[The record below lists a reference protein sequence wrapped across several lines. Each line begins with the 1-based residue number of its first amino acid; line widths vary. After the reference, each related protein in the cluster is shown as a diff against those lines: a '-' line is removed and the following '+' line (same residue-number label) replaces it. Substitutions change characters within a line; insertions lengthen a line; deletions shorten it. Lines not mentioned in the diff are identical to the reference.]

1 MCYGGMGVGGGVMI
15 LGGIKSPW
23 DMVLP
28 HLDPFRSPYYN
39 IELMEIHVA
48 GKALKFCPKV
58 FDEKRGTV
66 LDSGTTY
73 AYSPKDAFIAFKDAI
88 TV

>member
-1 MCYGGMGVGGGVMI
+1 MCYGGIGVGGGVMV
-15 LGGIKSPW
+15 LGGIKSPR
-23 DMVLP
+23 DMVLT
-28 HLDPFRSPYYN
+28 HLDPFCSPYYN

-48 GKALKFCPKV
+48 GKALKFYSKV
-58 FDEKRGTV
+58 FDEKHETI

-73 AYSPKDAFIAFKDAI
+73 AYSPKTVFIAFKDAI